1 MGARNYY
8 FLVAGLPDLTIDQ
21 GKLQFGSLEMRE
33 YLQSQLHKKDYQ
45 YIEWLFLPHDNKNL
59 LNLLEKNNQPW
70 DFLGIYTE
78 EELELAILEI
88 VNPDK
93 IITDEKS
100 PVRSYMKEFIRSYND
115 ETRIIPEKSAENELT
130 ELYYLDAL
138 KLDNKFIAEW
148 FAFDVDLKNMLVYNT
163 ALKFNIPF
171 ENEIT
176 GNTRLAE
183 VLRLK
188 SGRSM
193 DDIAEWLY
201 FERFN
206 QLADNGDIAGRERA
220 IDHLRWTVLDEMNTF
235 NYFSIEVIFSYMIK
249 IMMIERWLKLDPA
262 TGEQLFR
269 KLLGDLQSGYEF
281 PNEFSINDGK

>member
-1 MGARNYY
+1 MGTRNYY

-33 YLQSQLHKKDYQ
+33 YLETQLHKKDYQ
-45 YIEWLFLPHDNKNL
+45 YIEWLFLPHDNNNL
-59 LNLLEKNNQPW
+59 LNLLEKNNKLW
-70 DFLGIYTE
+70 DSLGIYSE
-78 EELELAILEI
+78 DELELAILEI
-88 VNPDK
+88 TNPDK

-100 PVRSYMKEFIRSYND
+100 PVKSYMKEFIRSFNG
-115 ETRIIPEKSAENELT
+115 ETRLMPEKSPENELN
-130 ELYYLDAL
+130 ELYYLEAL
-138 KLDNKFIAEW
+138 NLDNKFIAEW

-163 ALKFNIPF
+163 ASKYNIPF

-188 SGRSM
+188 TGRSM
-193 DDIAEWLY
+193 DDIAEWPY
-201 FERFN
+201 FEKMN
-206 QLADNGDIAGRERA
+206 QLADNSDIAGREKA
-220 IDHLRWTVLDEMNTF
+220 IDSLRWTVLDEMNTF

-249 IMMIERWLKLDPA
+249 IKMIERWLKLDPA

>member
-1 MGARNYY
+1 MGTRNYY
-8 FLVAGLPDLTIDQ
+8 FLVAGLPDLAIDQ
-21 GKLQFGSLEMRE
+21 GKLQFGSLEMKE
-33 YLQSQLHKKDYQ
+33 YLQTQLHKKDYQ
-45 YIEWLFLPHDNKNL
+45 YIEWLFLPHDNDNL
-59 LNLLEKNNQPW
+59 LNLLEKNNKPW
-70 DFLGIYTE
+70 DPMGNYSDSD
-78 EELELAILEI
+78 LELAILEI

-93 IITDEKS
+93 ILSDEKS
-100 PVRSYMKEFIRSYND
+100 PVKPYMKEFIKSYHS
-115 ETRIIPEKSAENELT
+115 EVRVMEEKSPENELT
-130 ELYYLDAL
+130 ELYFRDAL

-148 FAFDVDLKNMLVYNT
+148 FALDVDLKNLLVFNT
-163 ALKFNIPF
+163 ASKYNIPF

-188 SGRSM
+188 TGRSM
-193 DDIAEWLY
+193 EDISEWPF
-201 FERFN
+201 FERVN
-206 QLADNGDIAGRERA
+206 QLDDNGDIAGRERA
-220 IDHLRWTVLDEMNTF
+220 IDQLRWNILDEMNTF

>member
-21 GKLQFGSLEMRE
+21 GKLQFGSLKMRE

>member
-59 LNLLEKNNQPW
+59 LNLLEKYNQPW
-70 DFLGIYTE
+70 DSLGIYTE

-100 PVRSYMKEFIRSYND
+100 PVRSYMIEFIRSYND

-176 GNTRLAE
+176 VNTRLAE

>member
-1 MGARNYY
+1 MGTRNYY

-33 YLQSQLHKKDYQ
+33 YLETQLHKKDYQ
-45 YIEWLFLPHDNKNL
+45 YIEWLFLPHDNNNL
-59 LNLLEKNNQPW
+59 LNLLEKNNKLW
-70 DFLGIYTE
+70 DSLGIYSE
-78 EELELAILEI
+78 DELELAILEI
-88 VNPDK
+88 TNPDK

-100 PVRSYMKEFIRSYND
+100 PVKSYMKEFIRNFNG
-115 ETRIIPEKSAENELT
+115 ENRLMPEKSPENELN
-130 ELYYLDAL
+130 ELYYLEAL
-138 KLDNKFIAEW
+138 NLDNKFIAEW

-163 ALKFNIPF
+163 ASKYNIPF

-188 SGRSM
+188 TGRSM
-193 DDIAEWLY
+193 DDIAEWPY
-201 FERFN
+201 FEKMN
-206 QLADNGDIAGRERA
+206 QLADNSDIAGREKA
-220 IDHLRWTVLDEMNTF
+220 IDSLRWTVLDEMNTF

-249 IMMIERWLKLDPA
+249 IKMIERWLKLDPA